1 MDRDKP
7 ETSRRGFLR
16 SLPLVAFSMLL
27 ICITFWALL
36 MWTDTA
42 DGQSFWL
49 VLLAWPV
56 ATIWIGPDLVA
67 ATTEG
72 LTRPG
77 CGRATARPGTC
88 RSRGKCGEHR
98 RVAGPD
104 LEIGEE
110 RDGRLLIQPF
120 WSRWCSHEASVW
132 P

>member
-67 ATTEG
+67 A
-72 LTRPG
+72 LP
-77 CGRATARPGTC
+77 P
-88 RSRGKCGEHR
+88 
-98 RVAGPD
+98 RV
-104 LEIGEE
+104 
-110 RDGRLLIQPF
+110 
-120 WSRWCSHEASVW
+120 
-132 P
+132 